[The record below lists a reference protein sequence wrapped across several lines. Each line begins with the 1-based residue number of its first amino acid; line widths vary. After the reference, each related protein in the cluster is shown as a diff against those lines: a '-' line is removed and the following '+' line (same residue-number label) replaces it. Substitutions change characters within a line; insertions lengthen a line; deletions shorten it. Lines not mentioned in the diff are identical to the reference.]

1 MLLFFSPEPSK
12 STGSVYG
19 SMDSVWERVYSDHDV
34 DKENRSFQIEN
45 LIVISLD
52 FQGSDGTDHL
62 CCFNF

>member
-1 MLLFFSPEPSK
+1 MLFFSPK
-12 STGSVYG
+12 HLNQLVLW
-19 SMDSVWERVYSDHDV
+19 MDGVCERERVYSDHDV